1 MVRTIFEKLLKHEMI
16 NNACSGAGATL
27 GQVIAGR
34 AISGMGGAG
43 MTSLVS
49 IIITGSC
56 TSPYLGTSGPA

>member
-1 MVRTIFEKLLKHEMI
+1 MS
-16 NNACSGAGATL
+16 NAYSGAGATL

-34 AISGMGGAG
+34 AIGGIGGAG

-56 TSPYLGTSGPA
+56 TISCLGMFG

>member
-1 MVRTIFEKLLKHEMI
+1 MFERLPKHETT
-16 NNACSGAGATL
+16 NNACSGAGGTL

-34 AISGMGGAG
+34 AIGGMGGAG

-56 TSPYLGTSGPA
+56 TSLYLGTSGAA